1 MKNKQIEC
9 KRFFYPVVGVLLVIL
24 TSDVWAHGERAQ
36 LASMRMR
43 TVHWFDLNVSPLNVK
58 VGDIVTVTGKFYTSD
73 LWPNQLPTP
82 EDTVYLNIGVP
93 GPTFI
98 KLDASVNEVPMVRS
112 TAFELGKV
120 FEYRLVMRARIPGR
134 YHVHS
139 LMNVKDAGS
148 LVGKGTWVEVAEP
161 EGAAADQPFINEVTT
176 LTGET
181 IDLEQYGLGDV
192 YFWHVVWIFV
202 GVAYLLYWLMRRE
215 LFIPRFIR
223 IREMGQDK
231 ADSILTKKDFIVS
244 ACFFTGTLALMLGS
258 YLWAENKYPITIP
271 LQTGK
276 VDVAGYDAP
285 KGDLEIE
292 VESARYELAGRSLTI
307 NATLTNKSSQVY
319 SVGEFLTANIRFINP
334 NVKGASVYAG
344 EEMVAADGLTV
355 TNKGLI
361 APGESLV
368 VEMVASDALWEQYR
382 MTGLINDPDSRFA
395 GLLFYFDEDGNRYY
409 QEIGGPILPK
419 FF

>member
-1 MKNKQIEC
+1 M
-9 KRFFYPVVGVLLVIL
+9 VVNRLFIMAVLMLAVFA
-24 TSDVWAHGERAQ
+24 SEVAAHGERAQ

-58 VGDIVTVTGKFYTSD
+58 VGDLVTVTGKFYTSE
-73 LWPNQLPTP
+73 LWPNQLPSP

-112 TAFELGKV
+112 TSFDLGKV
-120 FEYRLVMRARIPGR
+120 YEYSLVLRARIPGR

-139 LMNVKDAGS
+139 LLNVKDAGS
-148 LVGKGTWVEVAEP
+148 LVGKGTWVEVSEL
-161 EGAAADQPFINEVTT
+161 EGAAADQPFVNEVTT

-181 IDLEQYGLGDV
+181 IDLETYGLGDIF
-192 YFWHVVWIFV
+192 FWHVVWLVMGI
-202 GVAYLLYWLMRRE
+202 AYLVYWLIRRE
-215 LFIPRFIR
+215 LFIPRFLR
-223 IREMGQDK
+223 IREMGQEQADK
-231 ADSILTKKDFIVS
+231 ILTRKDFIVS
-244 ACFFTGTLALMLGS
+244 ACFFTATLALILGS
-258 YLWAENKYPITIP
+258 YLSAEIKYPITIP

-276 VDVAGYDAP
+276 VEVEGYEAP
-285 KGDLEIE
+285 VGDLQIK

-307 NATLTNKSSQVY
+307 NATLTNKSDQVY
-319 SVGEFLTANIRFINP
+319 SVGEFLTANIRFLNP
-334 NVKGASVYAG
+334 SVKGNDVYPG
-344 EEMVAADGLTV
+344 EEMVAAQGLTI
-355 TNKGLI
+355 TNKGVV
-361 APGESLV
+361 APGESLE

-395 GLLFYFDEDGNRYY
+395 GLLFYFDQDGKRYY